1 MTNNMTKA
9 GLTELRALEAAATP
23 GPWSAMRAIDERFYR
38 DWSRS
43 APPNGRGYIH
53 QTTPTLSDEDQ
64 FARYEDAAFIAAAR
78 NALPRLLAMLDAER
92 AEVARLR
99 GFVDFVTRIANNDA
113 LNFAEKGIIIATHPT
128 VHAALKGGD
137 DA

>member
-1 MTNNMTKA
+1 MPDIMTDA
-9 GLTELRALEAAATP
+9 EIAELRALDAAATP

-99 GFVDFVTRIANNDA
+99 
-113 LNFAEKGIIIATHPT
+113 E
-128 VHAALKGGD
+128 AARGLCD
-137 DA
+137 RRRHDPPWREIVSARRL